1 MNVDELTQKK
11 YITALYLRLSSEDGD
26 KDESESISNQR
37 KILRSYA
44 KENGY
49 IIYDEYV
56 DDGYSGTNFDRPD
69 FKRMINDIENKK
81 INMVITKS
89 LSRLG
94 RDYIETGR
102 LIEKYFPENNIRYI
116 ALLDDVDTLLDS
128 STDFVALKNLMN
140 DFYAK
145 ETSKNVKKTKNRKR
159 EKDNF
164 YYISVAPYGYRKI
177 DIKGNIEIYESEAKV
192 VRKIFKEFMEGKGTY
207 QIAKQLT
214 KEGIL
219 TPGLSMQMKGATT
232 NQTKAT
238 KIWDCT
244 QVRRILINPIYIG
257 TTVQNKTRKISY
269 KSKKKIRNDLSEYIY
284 NENHHEPI
292 INITT
297 WNTVQRILNSK
308 ENTKIRKED
317 ELLKPFLYCHH
328 CHNKL
333 SIIHRKRYLKH
344 STKTDTYITCST
356 AYRKKTNRICYHQ
369 YNTYHL
375 VEEKVL
381 KNIFNTITEY
391 LSANAFN
398 SKEALAEMIS
408 LQQGKQ
414 EIDEKIEKLSKELDT
429 INKKIQLLY
438 QDRLN
443 GIIEEN
449 DFSLF
454 FEGLKTERDKIET
467 YKKEL
472 EDDLIQYMKQDTIRS
487 IEEDIKS
494 NMEKIAK
501 TEEITK
507 EDLYSLVRRIEIDKD
522 KNIIIEYNF
531 WELNFLG
538 EKVENVKTGS

>member
-238 KIWDCT
+238 KIWECT

-472 EDDLIQYMKQDTIRS
+472 EDDLIQYMKQDTVRS

>member
-472 EDDLIQYMKQDTIRS
+472 EDDLIQYMKQDTVRS